1 MAGLHITSLFTQQS
15 PNLRGGNPAPF
26 LLRSE
31 MLVGT
36 TFVKGDEKAY
46 AYQEVHLQSPNS
58 KGIRRYRIIFV
69 NRDGK
74 MAEYRE
80 DMGSS
85 KKYKGVR
92 QLNIPSLW
100 EHSVD
105 ELLDIADYLRTETHI
120 DLKDWLEIENY
131 KT

>member
-1 MAGLHITSLFTQQS
+1 
-15 PNLRGGNPAPF
+15 
-26 LLRSE
+26 
-31 MLVGT
+31 MLAGT

-85 KKYKGVR
+85 KKYKGIR

-105 ELLDIADYLRTETHI
+105 ELIDIADYLRTETHI